1 MKRNRT
7 NVKNP
12 IVVTAAVKRMAN
24 AWAYPCAWA
33 LIILFFSVLPCANL
47 PSFPVGNLDKIAHFV
62 EFAVLSALIIRTF
75 NRLGKIFSG
84 RSVVFTLIL
93 GAGYG
98 ILVELIQRFVPG
110 RNADLYDAVF
120 NTAGVVFGIA
130 IGIAVGGIKSSWR
143 K

>member
-1 MKRNRT
+1 M
-7 NVKNP
+7 KNP
-12 IVVTAAVKRMAN
+12 IVVMVAVKRMVN

-33 LIILFFSVLPCANL
+33 FIILFFSVLPGSNL

-62 EFAVLSALIIRTF
+62 EFAVLAALIMRT
-75 NRLGKIFSG
+75 NRLRNISAG
-84 RSVVFTLIL
+84 RSIVFTLIL

-98 ILVELIQRFVPG
+98 ILMELIQRFVPG

-120 NTAGVVFGIA
+120 NTAGVVIGIA
-130 IGIAVGGIKSSWR
+130 IGIAIRGVKSSWR